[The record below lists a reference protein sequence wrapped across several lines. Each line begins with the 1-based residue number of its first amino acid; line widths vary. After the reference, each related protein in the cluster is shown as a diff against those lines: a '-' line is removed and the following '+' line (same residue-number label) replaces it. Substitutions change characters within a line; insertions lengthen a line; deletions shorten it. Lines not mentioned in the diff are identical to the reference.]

1 MRVSTNEFGPFD
13 RNPDG
18 LELARGKAGRFLG
31 NCVGLMGAI
40 KGTPST
46 YNKDFQEDKELLFD
60 SVDNMIG
67 MVNGGDTSGNGV
79 VKATPFTI

>member
-1 MRVSTNEFGPFD
+1 MSPRPPH

-60 SVDNMIG
+60 SVDNMLG
-67 MVNGGDTSGNGV
+67 NYRKGGRRV
-79 VKATPFTI
+79 